1 MKNIK
6 IVDPVFTMN
15 SFYNWDDILQKKK
28 SENTTQEV
36 RFGGIPLQPR
46 WLADRN

>member
-15 SFYNWDDILQKKK
+15 SFYDWDDILQKKK
-28 SENTTQEV
+28 VKTQL
-36 RFGGIPLQPR
+36 RK
-46 WLADRN
+46 